1 MNLIRRSM
9 CVFLFFCCLG
19 DEAARKRLI
28 GGEAALWAE
37 FVDGTNTL
45 SRLWP
50 RASAVAERLWSS
62 IDVNNPEDAQ
72 FRLDVHRCRMLRS
85 DRLKSNKSLL
95 FISLNR
101 RGIPAAPILNGY
113 CGPYEVGMKQSMV
126 NDPIFNHLY

>member
-1 MNLIRRSM
+1 MRRNEKNE
-9 CVFLFFCCLG
+9 CIFCKG

-28 GGEAALWAE
+28 GGEAALWGE
-37 FVDGTNTL
+37 FVDGTNSL

-85 DRLKSNKSLL
+85 VKYTKIQSKSID
-95 FISLNR
+95 FI
-101 RGIPAAPILNGY
+101 
-113 CGPYEVGMKQSMV
+113 E
-126 NDPIFNHLY
+126 